1 MRPGKIGGRVKRDVL
16 LGESSILSDR
26 IAVVTGAGRGIGRA
40 IALSLGQQGLR
51 VAIAA
56 RSTAELESLA
66 GEIESLGGQALVI
79 PADLSVRSVPGELV
93 ARVTETWGPV
103 EILVNNAGIGSSQD
117 PRPLVDFDDEFWDLS
132 FEVNVTA
139 PYLLTKL
146 VLPAMLESGWG
157 RIINVASINAKIPS
171 LHGAAYIA
179 SKHALSGLT
188 KATAKEVGD
197 RGVTANAVCPG
208 VTATLLNDKRLEYDA
223 DRTGQSF
230 EQLEAAAS
238 PLGRRLLPE
247 EVAALAVFLA
257 GDEAAAI
264 NGQSFNVCG
273 GICFN

>member
-1 MRPGKIGGRVKRDVL
+1 M
-16 LGESSILSDR
+16 SDR
-26 IAVVTGAGRGIGRA
+26 ISGRVAVVTGAGRGIGRA
-40 IALSLGQQGLR
+40 ISLSLGQQGMR

-66 GEIESLGGQALVI
+66 GEIESQGGQALVV
-79 PADLSVRSVPGELV
+79 PADLSVRSVPAELV
-93 ARVTETWGPV
+93 ARVTEAWGPV

-157 RIINVASINAKIPS
+157 RIINVASINSKIPS

-208 VTATLLNDKRLEYDA
+208 VTATLMNDKRLEYDA

-257 GDEAAAI
+257 GDEASAI